1 MPPHREHIKRGET
14 VEGSDRPH
22 LWEDLLT
29 GLSLGVF
36 SILLLCVLV
45 GAWLY
50 ESGM

>member
-1 MPPHREHIKRGET
+1 MPRHRELLTSEPAEASH
-14 VEGSDRPH
+14 RPH
-22 LWEDLLT
+22 LWENLLT

-36 SILLLCVLV
+36 SILLACVLV

>member
-1 MPPHREHIKRGET
+1 MPPHREHISRGENAET
-14 VEGSDRPH
+14 HDRPH

-29 GLSLGVF
+29 GLSLAVF
-36 SILLLCVLV
+36 SILLACVLV